1 MTITPVEI
9 RHVKLR
15 RGLGYGRKATDRFLD
30 EVVGSYEEAWRER
43 ADLRDEVERLEAELT
58 RFRELERLLRDTM
71 MSAERAAESLR
82 ADARRE
88 YDLLLQE
95 ARLKSRELVDGAE
108 AERERLRRSVR
119 RLEADRDGIAAD
131 LRSALAQLEEGA
143 GSRAGL
149 TRGGDLEDTGELAL
163 PGQAA

>member
-15 RGLGYGRKATDRFLD
+15 RGLLGYSRAATGELLD
-30 EVVGSYEEAWRER
+30 QIVQSYEDAWRGR
-43 ADLRDEVERLEAELT
+43 ADLEDQVERLEAELA
-58 RFRELERLLRDTM
+58 RFRDLERLLRDTM

-88 YDLLLQE
+88 YDVLLQE
-95 ARLKSRELVDGAE
+95 GRLKAREIVAE
-108 AERERLRRSVR
+108 AEGERERLRAEVR
-119 RLEADRDGIAAD
+119 RLQAHRGEFRLQLQAALERLGDG
-131 LRSALAQLEEGA
+131 LEDA
-143 GSRAGL
+143 GE
-149 TRGGDLEDTGELAL
+149 LEDTGELRL

>member
-15 RGLGYGRKATDRFLD
+15 RGLLGYSRAATGELLD
-30 EVVGSYEEAWRER
+30 QIVQSYENAWRGR
-43 ADLRDEVERLEAELT
+43 ADLEDQVERLEAELA
-58 RFRELERLLRDTM
+58 RFRDLERLLRDTM

-88 YDLLLQE
+88 YDVLLQE
-95 ARLKSRELVDGAE
+95 GRVKAREIVAE
-108 AERERLRRSVR
+108 AEDERERLRAEVR
-119 RLEADRDGIAAD
+119 RLQAQRGEFRLQLQAALERLGDG
-131 LRSALAQLEEGA
+131 LEDA
-143 GSRAGL
+143 GE
-149 TRGGDLEDTGELAL
+149 LEDTGELRL

>member
-15 RGLGYGRKATDRFLD
+15 RGLLGYSRAATGELLD
-30 EVVGSYEEAWRER
+30 QIVQSYEDAWRGR
-43 ADLRDEVERLEAELT
+43 ADLEDQVERLEAELA
-58 RFRELERLLRDTM
+58 RFRDLERLLRDTM

-88 YDLLLQE
+88 YDVLLQE
-95 ARLKSRELVDGAE
+95 GRLKAREIVAE
-108 AERERLRRSVR
+108 AESERERLWAEVR
-119 RLEADRDGIAAD
+119 RLQAQRGEFRLQLQAALERLGDG
-131 LRSALAQLEEGA
+131 LEDA
-143 GSRAGL
+143 GE
-149 TRGGDLEDTGELAL
+149 LEDTGELRL